1 MEPPLAMVLLKH
13 PAKPSLEKLQEA
25 IRANWEDVPPVEEAP
40 VSLPPDVDLPPFQAM
55 RMGDTVAFI
64 LSEAEPIPEE
74 DLEPAC
80 LSAWY
85 WPDAQKAV
93 KEHTAHLVVILPE
106 PPQDPLERYIIL
118 TQITAALAQITDSVA
133 VFWPRALLVH
143 KPEDFINSARQ
154 MGPGQFP
161 LELWVG
167 FHGEV
172 DEDQTLTLFTRGMAA
187 FSLPEIEVYNTR
199 QQPQFVY
206 ERVYNIAYYLL
217 ENGPVIHDGETVGMN
232 EDERYKV
239 RIGPS
244 RLEPRIRALQVEM

>member
-1 MEPPLAMVLLKH
+1 MEPPLAMVLLRS
-13 PAKPSLEKLQEA
+13 PTKPSLEKLDEA
-25 IRANWEDVPPVEEAP
+25 LQANWEGLPALEEAL
-40 VSLPPDVDLPPFQAM
+40 VALPPDMDLPPFQAI
-55 RMGDTVAFI
+55 RIGDTVAFI
-64 LSEAEPIPEE
+64 LSEDDPVPKE
-74 DLEPAC
+74 DLELAC

-85 WPDAQKAV
+85 WPDAHEAIDK
-93 KEHTAHLVVILPE
+93 HTAHLVVVLPE
-106 PPQDPLERYIIL
+106 PPQDPLERYILL

-133 VFWPRALLVH
+133 VFWPRSLLVH

-161 LELWVG
+161 LELWVA
-167 FHGEV
+167 FHGEIE
-172 DEDQTLTLFTRGMAA
+172 EDQTLTLFTRGMAA

-217 ENGPVIHDGETVGMN
+217 ENGPVIHDGETVGMSQ
-232 EDERYKV
+232 DEQYKV